1 MDETLTEVLRWI
13 NEVRSVRGM
22 ESLVGMPRGIP
33 CDPHACPLARAL
45 DADITAGGVALARRP
60 GLSPVH
66 LPAAAQAF
74 ANDFDVG
81 LYPSLEEVGPSA
93 RAAPRT
99 SLGLLPA

>member
-1 MDETLTEVLRWI
+1 MDEKVTEVVRWI
-13 NEVRSVRGM
+13 NEVRSIRGM
-22 ESLVGMPRGIP
+22 EPIVGMPRGIP
-33 CDPHACPLARAL
+33 CDPHACPVARAL

-81 LYPSLEEVGPSA
+81 LYPALEEVESGA
-93 RAAPRT
+93 RRSSRT
-99 SLGLLPA
+99 TSGLLPA